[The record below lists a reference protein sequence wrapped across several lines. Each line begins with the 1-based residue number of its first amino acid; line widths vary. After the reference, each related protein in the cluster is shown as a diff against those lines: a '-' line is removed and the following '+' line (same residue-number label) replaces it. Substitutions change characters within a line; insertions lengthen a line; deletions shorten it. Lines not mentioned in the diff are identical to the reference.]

1 MKLIVIYYQ
10 KLMDNIF
17 KYSYCQFVN
26 DSKNLCSKSKGIF
39 KLCSSSILNIV
50 YIKANF
56 QLLNDS
62 YSLELNILFSETYK
76 LPVLYFIIYDNKTY
90 TPINYESFKTE
101 NNIDTKMIN
110 LCEIS
115 KENHPLN
122 GNVYEFM
129 HLCKLNQFINKV
141 DDVDNILIFW
151 SSIVLQLFNLD
162 LSKIICMK

>member
-1 MKLIVIYYQ
+1 
-10 KLMDNIF
+10 MDNIF
-17 KYSYCQFVN
+17 KYSYAHFVS
-26 DSKNLCSKSKGIF
+26 DSKNLCDKSNGVF
-39 KLCSSSILNIV
+39 KVCSSPLLSIN
-50 YIKANF
+50 YIKANI
-56 QLLNDS
+56 QLMEEK
-62 YSLELNILFSETYK
+62 YSLEMNILFSETYK

-90 TPINYESFKTE
+90 SPISFESFKTE
-101 NNIDTKMIN
+101 NKIDTDMIK

-129 HLCKLNQFINKV
+129 HLCKLNQYINKV

-162 LSKIICMK
+162 LSKIIHMK

>member
-1 MKLIVIYYQ
+1 M
-10 KLMDNIF
+10 MDKIF
-17 KYSYCQFVN
+17 KYSYSQFVN
-26 DSKNLCSKSKGIF
+26 DSKNLCDKSKGLF
-39 KLCSSSILNIV
+39 KLCSSPILNIM
-50 YIKANF
+50 YIKANI
-56 QLLNDS
+56 QLLEEK

-90 TPINYESFKTE
+90 SPINFESFKTE
-101 NNIDTKMIN
+101 NKIDTKMIN

-129 HLCKLNQFINKV
+129 HLCKLNQYINKV
-141 DDVDNILIFW
+141 NDVDNIMIFW

-162 LSKIICMK
+162 LSKIIYTNDYI